1 MQPVESRG
9 NPIRSTA
16 ATRRVQFYGALF
28 FNNYRFPRS
37 RNSWPFSGPNIG
49 ASFGAGASA
58 RQLSGFGECRSGLI
72 ECSGRKWAVFLVP
85 FFLEKTGS
93 QIYFGEVLLA
103 HGRLVGQERNHPE
116 GQTLASHVPVMISS
130 PDVCKVMFRLQAE
143 QHLQVALLSLVL
155 LRVREWKSECFF
167 SDCSGGSSFSVS
179 RCS

>member
-72 ECSGRKWAVFLVP
+72 ECSGRKMGCLFGTVFFGKNRFADLFLRGSLSSREARRTGEESPGRPNPSKSCPSNDQQSGRVQSDVP
-85 FFLEKTGS
+85 APGRAA
-93 QIYFGEVLLA
+93 LA
-103 HGRLVGQERNHPE
+103 GDVIVAR
-116 GQTLASHVPVMISS
+116 S
-130 PDVCKVMFRLQAE
+130 PICA
-143 QHLQVALLSLVL
+143 
-155 LRVREWKSECFF
+155 
-167 SDCSGGSSFSVS
+167 
-179 RCS
+179 